1 MIRRVFTCFLVLI
14 ILSTSILNISAINI
28 QANYGVFSG
37 TVSADIVEQST
48 SLKNIKIDIYSST
61 LDQQDPSLGLKGYA
75 HEYVFS
81 IYTNEDGSFSFTKP
95 SFEFLVII
103 DIDSLP
109 DGYGIEKGT
118 YFYKRGESTDTFLL
132 RPISDVSVKYNPVYD
147 NYIEV
152 TAVTSDGT
160 TILVPYS
167 INTSDDRLSL
177 KSLSSEV
184 YTLTGTV
191 SSSVKNI
198 DFSFEVPFNSIACI
212 DEAIATQ
219 KISVTDAMNLLIEKI
234 RNAPDTTTLSQAISA
249 AQALSNSP
257 ATSGK
262 ISKEASDAFRAVT
275 AAPSYAS
282 ERVYPSSSSTP
293 FRIHYESSGL
303 PGTPAFVTAVYNH
316 LVTTRNNLVVTKN
329 FSEPFS
335 DSASTYI
342 DVYITSAEYSTHA
355 PAVSWCSSNGT
366 AYIVIYEISNLSQSL
381 QLTLK
386 GTISH
391 EYFHCIQNTY
401 RPIGNTPDWLDESFA
416 NWAKITVAGKD
427 SLAASTVNRYLDY
440 TYMSLDDNGSEADG
454 TNGRHYGEVLFPL
467 YLDQYLGGYST
478 IRKVI
483 EYFGN
488 TSSISNSNL
497 YAINAITNALSSQNS
512 NFATFFAACAAA
524 NYTPQTSYDAALT
537 GYNGWRTAPYISNN
551 YTTTSYPNSEGPYSV
566 NYLAMHYQN
575 FTLPTTGSYT
585 IDFTVNFTNGV
596 VGNSRCKLLLTGRS
610 SGNIIERT
618 MSQSSNLYTY
628 SLTSQGS
635 IYSKACIM
643 PVNVGYSTSLSY
655 RLTASLE

>member
-28 QANYGVFSG
+28 QANFGVFSG

-48 SLKNIKIDIYSST
+48 SLENIKIDIYSST

-275 AAPSYAS
+275 A
-282 ERVYPSSSSTP
+282 V
-293 FRIHYESSGL
+293 
-303 PGTPAFVTAVYNH
+303 
-316 LVTTRNNLVVTKN
+316 
-329 FSEPFS
+329 
-335 DSASTYI
+335 
-342 DVYITSAEYSTHA
+342 
-355 PAVSWCSSNGT
+355 
-366 AYIVIYEISNLSQSL
+366 
-381 QLTLK
+381 
-386 GTISH
+386 
-391 EYFHCIQNTY
+391 
-401 RPIGNTPDWLDESFA
+401 
-416 NWAKITVAGKD
+416 
-427 SLAASTVNRYLDY
+427 
-440 TYMSLDDNGSEADG
+440 
-454 TNGRHYGEVLFPL
+454 
-467 YLDQYLGGYST
+467 
-478 IRKVI
+478 
-483 EYFGN
+483 
-488 TSSISNSNL
+488 
-497 YAINAITNALSSQNS
+497 
-512 NFATFFAACAAA
+512 
-524 NYTPQTSYDAALT
+524 T